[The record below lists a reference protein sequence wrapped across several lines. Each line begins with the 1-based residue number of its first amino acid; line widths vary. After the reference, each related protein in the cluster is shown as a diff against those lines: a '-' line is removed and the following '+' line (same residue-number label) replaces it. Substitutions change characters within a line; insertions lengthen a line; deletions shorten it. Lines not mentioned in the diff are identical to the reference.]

1 MITISSCS
9 EYEEVIAQRP
19 TSCLD
24 KKISDE
30 AIIAAKDFVP
40 TIKTTFKHHQSCI
53 KQLNLI
59 QEFYEQY
66 PQEFKIEL
74 ADAIQQQSAL
84 TEYYAD
90 LRTKVPKITRD
101 YMGGAEEMIIYHKN
115 VLTQL
120 SKKL

>member
-24 KKISDE
+24 KKISEE
-30 AIIAAKDFVP
+30 AIVAAQIFAP

-59 QEFYEQY
+59 QKFYEQY
-66 PQEFKIEL
+66 PQDFKIEL

-84 TEYYAD
+84 KEYYAD
-90 LRTKVPKITRD
+90 LRTKVSRITRQ

-115 VLTQL
+115 ILTQL
-120 SKKL
+120 GK

>member
-1 MITISSCS
+1 MITVSSCS

-24 KKISDE
+24 KKISE
-30 AIIAAKDFVP
+30 EVVVAARAFAP

-59 QEFYEQY
+59 QNFYEQY

-84 TEYYAD
+84 KEYYAD
-90 LRTKVPKITRD
+90 LQTKVSKITRD
-101 YMGGAEEMIIYHKN
+101 YMGGAEEMVIYHKN

-120 SKKL
+120 GKK